1 MWTRK
6 LLKDNAKLATKQ
18 NYGLTFA
25 VCLVAS
31 ILGGEGLTVISNV
44 TSNFSSASSLS
55 SYGTQQQLN
64 NILGG
69 MSENEIITT
78 IFSIVAIILVIAVV
92 LSILLSI
99 FVMHPVLIG
108 KNRYMMENRYG
119 KSTFGT
125 LFSTFKNGYL
135 NIVFTMF
142 LMEVKVFLWSL
153 LFIIPGIIKSYEYF
167 LVPYILAENPH
178 MPQKRAF
185 ELSKQMTDGEKLDI
199 FLLSLSFF
207 GWYFLGVFTLGISN
221 LFVNVYYEATFA
233 EFYAAMRAK
242 AFAMGYSN
250 PNELTDFVKREN

>member
-6 LLKDNAKLATKQ
+6 LLKENAKLATKQ

-31 ILGGEGLTVISNV
+31 ILGGDGLATISNSA
-44 TSNFSSASSLS
+44 SNFSSASSVS
-55 SYGTQQQLN
+55 NYGLQH
-64 NILGG
+64 NITNAFGG
-69 MSENEIITT
+69 MSEYEILTT
-78 IFSIVAIILVIAVV
+78 IVGIIAIVFLVAFVFT
-92 LSILLSI
+92 ILLSI
-99 FVMHPVLIG
+99 FVMHPIVIG

-125 LFSTFKNGYL
+125 LFSTFKSGYL

-142 LMEVKVFLWSL
+142 LLELKVFLWSL

-167 LVPYILAENPH
+167 LVPYILAENPN

-199 FLLSLSFF
+199 FLLALSFI
-207 GWYFLGVFTLGISN
+207 GWYCLGLFTLGISN

-242 AFAMGYSN
+242 AFAMGYSD
-250 PNELTDFVKREN
+250 PSELTDFVKRES